1 MAECLGRLRQRSEY
15 LRVAGANRKRAMPGL
30 VLQVARS
37 PAPDETAARPNGA
50 EANLRVGITVSRK
63 VGNAVARNRA
73 RRRLRAVARDTLAD
87 QAKPG
92 HDYVLIGRK
101 GTLSRPYDALCGDL
115 RGALAKLGVRRLPAA
130 PTADR
135 GERPTG

>member
-1 MAECLGRLRQRSEY
+1 MVDCLGRLRQRNEY
-15 LRVAGANRKRAMPGL
+15 LRVAGANRKSARPGL
-30 VLQVARS
+30 VLQAAGS
-37 PAPDETAARPNGA
+37 PAPDETAARPNRA
-50 EANLRVGITVSRK
+50 ETRLRVGITVSRK

-101 GTLSRPYDALCGDL
+101 GTLSRRYDALCGDL
-115 RGALAKLGVRRLPAA
+115 RGALAKLGVRRQPAA

-135 GERPTG
+135 GERPAG

>member
-1 MAECLGRLRQRSEY
+1 MAECLGRLRQRREY
-15 LRVAGANRKRAMPGL
+15 LRVAGVKRKSAMPGL

-37 PAPDETAARPNGA
+37 PASDETGARPNGA
-50 EANLRVGITVSRK
+50 EANLRVGFTVSRK

-73 RRRLRAVARDTLAD
+73 RRRLRAVARDTLAG
-87 QAKPG
+87 QAKHG

-115 RGALAKLGVRRLPAA
+115 QDALAKLGVRRTPAPPA
-130 PTADR
+130 ADR
-135 GERPTG
+135 GKRL